1 MSDTLGQRYLF
12 ATHVADQSIKKDQHS
27 NTKEN
32 KEY

>member
-1 MSDTLGQRYLF
+1 MSDKLGQRYLF
-12 ATHVADQSIKKDQHS
+12 ATHVTDQTIKTDQHS